1 LYSDVLADI
10 EQLYSQYKLPV
21 INGIITKDDFIK
33 ISFKDIVFCER
44 LRGVTPSANKR
55 RYFDGK
61 LEFIRSV
68 FDDNTLLREEEC
80 SDIDIIKKT
89 EHEDYVLHCGEGSYG
104 GDGFI
109 MITDKNDKIRWLL
122 FHERINPIEKVEIEN
137 NRIIGINNCNK
148 KYEFNIDWE
157 KL

>member
-1 LYSDVLADI
+1 MYSNVLAVI
-10 EQLYSQYKLPV
+10 EKLYSQYKLPI

-33 ISFKDIVFCER
+33 INFK
-44 LRGVTPSANKR
+44 
-55 RYFDGK
+55 DGK

-68 FDDNTLLREEEC
+68 FDDNTLRKEEC

-89 EHEDYVLHCGEGSYG
+89 EHEDYVLYCGEGSYG

-109 MITDKNDKIRWLL
+109 MITDKNDKIRWLM
-122 FHERINPIEKVEIEN
+122 FNERINPIEKVEIEN